1 MGIAVLTGVFVLS
14 WLGMTVVFSLFSGSA
29 GSGFFSSDSDK
40 IGVVELKGV
49 IVSPEKAIQALTSF
63 RKNNQ
68 IAAIVLRIDSPGGAV
83 GASQE
88 IFDEVKRTR
97 QTKPVVA
104 SMGSVAASG
113 GYYAALGAD
122 KIMASRGT
130 LTGSVG
136 VIIKFAN
143 LSEMF
148 KKVGYK
154 SEVIKSGLM
163 KNIGATDRT
172 MTDEERQLIQDIIN
186 NVHAQFVRA
195 VSENRALPV
204 EQVRKLAD
212 GRIYSGEQAL
222 AAGLIDQFGN
232 FNDAVMLA
240 ANLGGLEEELP
251 DLVYPAEKNFS
262 LLRFLVGEGT
272 SAIFND
278 TAFSQSILSYEWS
291 IGQ

>member
-1 MGIAVLTGVFVLS
+1 
-14 WLGMTVVFSLFSGSA
+14 
-29 GSGFFSSDSDK
+29 
-40 IGVVELKGV
+40 
-49 IVSPEKAIQALTSF
+49 
-63 RKNNQ
+63 
-68 IAAIVLRIDSPGGAV
+68 
-83 GASQE
+83 
-88 IFDEVKRTR
+88 
-97 QTKPVVA
+97 
-104 SMGSVAASG
+104 MGSVAASG

-130 LTGSVG
+130 LTGSIG

-143 LSEMF
+143 LSEIF

-172 MTDEERQLIQDIIN
+172 MTSEERQLIQNIID
-186 NVHAQFVRA
+186 NVHEQFVQA

-204 EQVRKLAD
+204 TQVRKLAD

-262 LLRFLVGEGT
+262 LLRFLVGEGG

-278 TAFSQSILSYEWS
+278 TAFSQPILSYEWS
-291 IGQ
+291 VAR